1 MSSPPE
7 LDPPPDITALPDA
20 LLLHILSY
28 LTAAALGRS
37 AAACSRWRT
46 LALDDEV
53 WRGECRASFGLESK
67 TDPSGGACA
76 SFVEAARHWT
86 DFTVRTFGASQPPAA
101 ARATLAPLWQSARE
115 AWGCV
120 SRWAGDAL
128 PEAKATLGPPASAT
142 EWQLFVSRLGL
153 EALRQLRDFVDPD
166 LRQALH
172 AAASGWYSHPSGWE
186 DECLGLGGGFSAYNN
201 FACLRL
207 LPLPLVAAWTGF
219 LRAQSG
225 LPERFLV
232 VAACFGDA
240 PRLLLSDLA
249 SGDLLL
255 GPISPTPHLEARQV
269 VAAGNLRLLRV
280 VPASEAGEKHVSCV
294 TRGIRVTASALYAP
308 EMATFAYSIRL
319 ALVAPGE
326 EGHLPAAQRGFET
339 AAAATSAR
347 VHGKGVV
354 GNFPLLREGGWRGK
368 QRHSGRARDTRD
380 DKQRHSGR
388 IGQGEWCE
396 GVFVYQSLSG
406 RGSSISFE
414 GSIDFVPGSLE
425 APAGEEFAVAVPRFP
440 LLVGADEYLF

>member
-1 MSSPPE
+1 
-7 LDPPPDITALPDA
+7 
-20 LLLHILSY
+20 
-28 LTAAALGRS
+28 
-37 AAACSRWRT
+37 
-46 LALDDEV
+46 
-53 WRGECRASFGLESK
+53 
-67 TDPSGGACA
+67 
-76 SFVEAARHWT
+76 
-86 DFTVRTFGASQPPAA
+86 
-101 ARATLAPLWQSARE
+101 
-115 AWGCV
+115 V

-153 EALRQLRDFVDPD
+153 EGLQASEPLLAYRLLSAVHDGQRVASDAVTALRELRDFVDPD

-172 AAASGWYSHPSGWE
+172 AAASGWYSHPSGWRN
-186 DECLGLGGGFSAYNN
+186 ECLGLGGGFSAYSN

-255 GPISPTPHLEARQV
+255 GPISPTPHLEARQE
-269 VAAGNLRLLRV
+269 VAAGHLRLLRV
-280 VPASEAGEKHVSCV
+280 VPASAPRGRDLLLWLEELGRRLEGGVYLASPLEPPDPRSVGICLFPQAGEKHVSCV

-339 AAAATSAR
+339 AQLHTRHWVLRQADGGADQ

-354 GNFPLLREGGWRGK
+354 GNFPLLREGGW
-368 QRHSGRARDTRD
+368 RD